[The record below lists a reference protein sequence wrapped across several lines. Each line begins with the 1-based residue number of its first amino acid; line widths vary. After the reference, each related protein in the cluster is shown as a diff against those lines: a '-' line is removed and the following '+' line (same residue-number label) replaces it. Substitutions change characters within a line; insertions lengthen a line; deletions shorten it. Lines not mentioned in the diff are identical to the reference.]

1 MQAFDEST
9 PFTEKQMAAVLYQ
22 YERMPILSYKG
33 VRVPDEFYDEMKKL
47 AEADHGFFGQTK
59 NQALLTW
66 LNQVEELIMR
76 EKERIEKKYN
86 PAMKK
91 SGKQKVDKDELRKAR
106 KKAKQNKKANRR

>member
-1 MQAFDEST
+1 
-9 PFTEKQMAAVLYQ
+9 MAAILYK

-47 AEADHGFFGQTK
+47 ADEGGSFFSTSSAPLK
-59 NQALLTW
+59 HW

-76 EKERIEKKYN
+76 EKERIAKKFD
-86 PAMKK
+86 PGMKK
-91 SGKQKVDKDELRKAR
+91 SGKQKVDKDALRKAR